1 MASERITSGRVG
13 GGTQDKS
20 SATTPT
26 ATEAGAPSSMATT
39 STATQSPATTSAATE
54 SAATESAASRTAATV
69 PAARE
74 PTTKQVGIKA
84 APRRGTEA
92 PDPTAD
98 VVGAVRMAALPVVP
112 ERAVDADD
120 TWTHTQLVALRAE
133 LAADREALRQTI
145 TDAERALVA
154 IQGDGSGEGAGD
166 DQVDAGTKTFER
178 EHEMSLA
185 QNSKDLLSQVERA
198 LGRIDDRTYGACESC
213 GRPIAKARLQ
223 AFPRATLCVSCK
235 QREERR

>member
-1 MASERITSGRVG
+1 MASERITSGRVR
-13 GGTQDKS
+13 GGTRDKS

-26 ATEAGAPSSMATT
+26 ATEAAAPLSVATT
-39 STATQSPATTSAATE
+39 STARRSPATTSPATTSPATTSPATELAATE
-54 SAATESAASRTAATV
+54 SAATESSAGRTATV

-98 VVGAVRMAALPVVP
+98 VVGGVRMVALPVVP

-120 TWTHTQLVALRAE
+120 TWTDTKLVALRAE

-166 DQVDAGTKTFER
+166 DQVDAGT
-178 EHEMSLA
+178 
-185 QNSKDLLSQVERA
+185 
-198 LGRIDDRTYGACESC
+198 YGACESC

>member
-1 MASERITSGRVG
+1 MASERITSGRVR
-13 GGTQDKS
+13 GGTRDKS

-26 ATEAGAPSSMATT
+26 ATEAAAPS
-39 STATQSPATTSAATE
+39 SPATTSPATTSPATE
-54 SAATESAASRTAATV
+54 SAATGSAANRTSATV

-98 VVGAVRMAALPVVP
+98 VVGGVRMVALPVVP

-120 TWTHTQLVALRAE
+120 TWTDTKLVALRAE